1 MGKSVPT
8 PQYYQPEAEVADA
21 KAIEAP
27 AKVEAE
33 AEDVTENDVKKSQQ
47 QSLYFAEQQATA
59 DEDSKEKKSFYTSG
73 TSKTLGTK
81 E

>member
-27 AKVEAE
+27 AEVE